1 MQALALVLV
10 SRCSIRDFLAL
21 PSSRLDLDSNGKLDA
36 RELEAAVAKLC
47 EDGDISLATAQNYN
61 NIIGRFDSNGS
72 GDLDYEE
79 FEQMIKKM
87 LRIPHSRVMLRSTSI
102 PQPQRY
108 TTKSMWLSTLRNFP
122 QSEVLRGIAQPLFA
136 VVAVGLA
143 VALVASL
150 PSLSTW
156 TRPRY
161 ELAKS
166 LAQMHSLL
174 GGALSLLLVFR
185 TNAAYNRFWEARRIW
200 ESITNRCRDLAR
212 FGFVYRRSLGER
224 RLTHFAQLVCAYPVA
239 LRRHLTGGSRRHA
252 SQQPA
257 PLPPLPPP
265 MVRAL
270 RRAANR
276 PLYVCKRLAYEIG
289 KVPESSSFSSRERLA
304 AQSLINKLAS
314 YVGACER
321 LVQTP
326 VPLNYARHTSRFLT
340 LWCLTLPISLVS
352 SMGFAVVPVCA
363 FITWCL
369 FGIQEIGL
377 FIEDCALVDGT
388 IFMDNIA
395 DLVGED
401 VVEAIQPDELVGW
414 EATEADTEWLLP
426 SPNWS

>member
-212 FGFVYRRSLGER
+212 FGFVYRRSLRTLHSSSAPTPSHSAATLRAARVGTPRSSR
-224 RLTHFAQLVCAYPVA
+224 RRCRRCRRRWCARSAAPRIGRSTCA
-239 LRRHLTGGSRRHA
+239 NGSRTR
-252 SQQPA
+252 SGRSPKA
-257 PLPPLPPP
+257 PPSLL
-265 MVRAL
+265 VRDSP
-270 RRAANR
+270 RNR
-276 PLYVCKRLAYEIG
+276 
-289 KVPESSSFSSRERLA
+289 SSTSSHRMW
-304 AQSLINKLAS
+304 
-314 YVGACER
+314 
-321 LVQTP
+321 
-326 VPLNYARHTSRFLT
+326 AR
-340 LWCLTLPISLVS
+340 VS
-352 SMGFAVVPVCA
+352 A
-363 FITWCL
+363 
-369 FGIQEIGL
+369 
-377 FIEDCALVDGT
+377 
-388 IFMDNIA
+388 
-395 DLVGED
+395 
-401 VVEAIQPDELVGW
+401 
-414 EATEADTEWLLP
+414 
-426 SPNWS
+426 